1 MWIAMRIT
9 DKEIDLLEIG
19 QEGYMKF
26 NQRLQSIDVGR
37 NPKGRGDSEPGAL
50 ADSLV
55 GLL

>member
-19 QEGYMKF
+19 QEGYRRF